1 MSRLTASPFHKPSPF
16 VFPPI
21 QAPPSPPETH
31 SDTIAL
37 GPQTGPPL
45 HPFGSQDYIL
55 NEASLATGSPDTSGS
70 RFKRG
75 SSLPYHSSGIRD
87 NKDRATPRSAKALV
101 IIIPPSPLVQD
112 YSRLGHA
119 SHIGASN
126 RLSQGVVMPLFP
138 TLFAQLSAIA
148 KEFNFPST
156 TGLCLYFHHVED
168 GITITP
174 RISDDSWQAIWAHL
188 SDPTP
193 SSGRR
198 LISGKM
204 EFDVDLRLARWYSS
218 WASAVHREN
227 TEPFSYH
234 PSTAPSLAHF
244 RADSR
249 TTMADGR
256 PLFEEDGNESVL
268 KQHHSA
274 PVSRHVPRKLSLV
287 ERFDT
292 SAQPDLRAC
301 VLSASPQD
309 IPSTGSHV
317 LTTIM
322 QEDEPKTAKQDLNN
336 RVKSWRASALTAPSP
351 LAASGQTSLDPSNLP
366 NNVEIATSSTP
377 VSEEEFRLEDFA
389 WSATSAGPLSYGE
402 ISPVSWS
409 RVSSV
414 DLAHRVEGSMCS
426 TLSYHTSNG
435 PLSSGEISPVSWSA
449 VASVHL
455 ADRLEGSVC
464 STESYRTSFGPSEY
478 NPLSPTWY
486 SGYPTIPTP
495 DIARRFI
502 ESIPSTPGT
511 ATTWGAPLSYPP
523 SPRCASPTLS
533 VDLCGRL
540 RLDDLEPPLPH
551 YPRPV
556 LEDSPLPLAE
566 DKALAQ
572 KIIDV
577 WSEKPWSHVWPY
589 NQKSQATTTSRSAG
603 WAKIEVAR
611 VLEKAGP
618 AAQGETEEEQS
629 DSTTM
634 SPKARTQAQ
643 MVLDTWNDRPWSHV
657 WPYNKSRTESATAR
671 QPALKASSTWNKVK
685 ASDVISK
692 AVVFKPEQAYSAF
705 GYPFLRIYEP
715 AYPHFDLYPSLPG
728 TIKAFHSSEDT
739 ETRPSFCTIHVPSV
753 YPAFDLYPAV
763 YPYNLTNI
771 YPSVARSAELVEVQA
786 AYPYF
791 NIYAAVRSPYNAYLS
806 LYLSTPRSQYPVFEL
821 YPTAALH
828 GQKGDASP
836 LVTEQ
841 SSQSQSVH
849 LHVYPA
855 LNIYPTVYP
864 FFDLYPAAAPPP
876 SKGVSAVSVDHPLS
890 STACLKVAIVPA
902 YPSFNLYPSVYPY
915 LDIYPAPYF
924 SSEGS
929 RLVVESRQ
937 STSVSKTAQH
947 QFVPASIAHYPYFNI
962 YPAVYPNFDLYPSK
976 LETPVPP
983 APCSVPTAPD
993 LQINRKTRSNSRLTH
1008 SELHAM
1014 VMMERISS
1022 RGSFDHADPQ
1032 PRLQLRRQ
1040 NSSLPTLPSS
1050 NLNDA
1055 GHSSRLDGIRRSL
1068 SLSSSNQSGDVR
1080 RPEVLKFAGTGSRRN
1095 KTIVYAHNDKHNDKQ
1110 TLGLAQTRQPSVAE
1124 SKGL

>member
-1 MSRLTASPFHKPSPF
+1 MSRLTASLFHKPSPF

-31 SDTIAL
+31 SDTITL
-37 GPQTGPPL
+37 GPQTGPPP
-45 HPFGSQDYIL
+45 HPFGSQDYII

-75 SSLPYHSSGIRD
+75 SSLPYHSSGVRD
-87 NKDRATPRSAKALV
+87 NKERGTPRSAKALV

-119 SHIGASN
+119 SHVGASN

-156 TGLCLYFHHVED
+156 TGLCLYFHHIED

-193 SSGRR
+193 ASGRR

-218 WASAVHREN
+218 WVSAIHREN
-227 TEPFSYH
+227 TEPFTYH

-268 KQHHSA
+268 KQYHSA
-274 PVSRHVPRKLSLV
+274 PVGRHIPRKLSLV

-292 SAQPDLRAC
+292 TAQPDPRAS

-309 IPSTGSHV
+309 IPTNGSHV

-322 QEDEPKTAKQDLNN
+322 QEDEPKTAKQNLDI
-336 RVKSWRASALTAPSP
+336 RVKSWRASALTAPGP
-351 LAASGQTSLDPSNLP
+351 LAASGQTSLDPSNIP

-377 VSEEEFRLEDFA
+377 VSEEEFRLEDFT
-389 WSATSAGPLSYGE
+389 WSVTSAGPLSYGE

-409 RVSSV
+409 RTSSV
-414 DLAHRVEGSMCS
+414 DLAHRVEGSVFS

-435 PLSSGEISPVSWSA
+435 PLSSGEFSPVSWSA

-478 NPLSPTWY
+478 DPLSPACDN
-486 SGYPTIPTP
+486 GYPAIPTP

-533 VDLCGRL
+533 VDLCDRL

-556 LEDSPLPLAE
+556 PEDSPIPSTE

-572 KIIDV
+572 KVIDV

-589 NQKSQATTTSRSAG
+589 NQKSQATTTSGAAG
-603 WAKIEVAR
+603 WAKVDVAR
-611 VLEKAGP
+611 VLEKASP
-618 AAQGETEEEQS
+618 AAQEESEKKQS
-629 DSTTM
+629 GSTTL
-634 SPKARTQAQ
+634 SPEARTKAQ

-657 WPYNKSRTESATAR
+657 WPYNKSRTESVTAR
-671 QPALKASSTWNKVK
+671 QPALKASSAWNKVK
-685 ASDVISK
+685 APDVISK
-692 AVVFKPEQAYSAF
+692 AVVFKCEQTYSAF

-715 AYPHFDLYPSLPG
+715 VYPHFDLYPSLPG
-728 TIKAFHSSEDT
+728 TVNASHGSDDT
-739 ETRPSFCTIHVPSV
+739 ETRPSFCTVYVVSV
-753 YPAFDLYPAV
+753 YPTFDLYPAV

-771 YPSVARSAELVEVQA
+771 YPSVARSAELVGAQA

-791 NIYAAVRSPYNAYLS
+791 NIYPAVRPPYNAYLS

-821 YPTAALH
+821 YPTAASL
-828 GQKGDASP
+828 GQQGDASR
-836 LVTEQ
+836 LVTEL
-841 SSQSQSVH
+841 SSRSQSVH

-855 LNIYPTVYP
+855 LNIYPAVYP
-864 FFDLYPAAAPPP
+864 FFDLYPDVAPLP
-876 SKGVSAVSVDHPLS
+876 SVCIQPGVAAVSVDRPLS
-890 STACLKVAIVPA
+890 STACLKVAIAPA

-915 LDIYPAPYF
+915 LDIYPGPYF
-924 SSEGS
+924 SSEAS

-947 QFVPASIAHYPYFNI
+947 QFVFASTAQYPYFNI

-976 LETPVPP
+976 LEIPVAP
-983 APCSVPTAPD
+983 APTPAPAVPH
-993 LQINRKTRSNSRLTH
+993 LQINRKTKANSRLTH

-1022 RGSFDHADPQ
+1022 RGSFDRADLQ
-1032 PRLQLRRQ
+1032 PRLQPRRQ

-1068 SLSSSNQSGDVR
+1068 SLSSNQSGDVR
-1080 RPEVLKFAGTGSRRN
+1080 RPEVLKFAGTDSGRN
-1095 KTIVYAHNDKHNDKQ
+1095 EAIVYAHNDKQ
-1110 TLGLAQTRQPSVAE
+1110 TLGVAQTRQLSVAE